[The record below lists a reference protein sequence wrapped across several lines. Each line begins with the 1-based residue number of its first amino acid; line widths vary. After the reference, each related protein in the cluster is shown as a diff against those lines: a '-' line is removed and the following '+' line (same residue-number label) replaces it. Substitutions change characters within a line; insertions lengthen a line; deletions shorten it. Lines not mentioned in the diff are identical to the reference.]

1 MYLLYYSDFNY
12 INIFYLWIFIYVLI
26 IFVVILLNIDLIIS
40 LMEKSSNNSKL
51 SKDTTQTN
59 MTGSDDD
66 DSKIKKKI

>member
-1 MYLLYYSDFNY
+1 
-12 INIFYLWIFIYVLI
+12 
-26 IFVVILLNIDLIIS
+26 
-40 LMEKSSNNSKL
+40 MEKSSNNSKL